1 LRATVGK
8 TAFAKPEHDTWSQT
22 ISSDTTNALKAWL
35 TIRISLQVPP
45 DDLICHSNI
54 DADERERGK
63 NEVEHE

>member
-1 LRATVGK
+1 M
-8 TAFAKPEHDTWSQT
+8 

-63 NEVEHE
+63 DEVEYE